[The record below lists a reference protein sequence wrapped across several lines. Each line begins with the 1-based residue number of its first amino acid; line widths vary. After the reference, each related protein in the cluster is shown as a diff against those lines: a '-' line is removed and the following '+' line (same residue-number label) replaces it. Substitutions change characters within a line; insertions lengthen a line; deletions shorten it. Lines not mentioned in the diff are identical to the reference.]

1 MYICL
6 LFRNI
11 LTLLSTSLNWHLFKC
26 PQGAPLCTHYT
37 QNGVCKFGPSCK
49 FDHPMPTLSYSPSAS
64 SLADMPIAP
73 FPVGS
78 STGTL
83 ALSSSS
89 SDLRPELISGR
100 PTRMPFQQKCLLLR
114 ALLVVWFP
122 RKVGPPLIFSSLVRL
137 LPSLLEA

>member
-83 ALSSSS
+83 APSSSS
-89 SDLRPELISGR
+89 SDLRPELISGSSNKDAFSTKMSSSTSTSSGLVSSKSG
-100 PTRMPFQQKCLLLR
+100 PTSHLQQSGQ
-114 ALLVVWFP
+114 A
-122 RKVGPPLIFSSLVRL
+122 SS
-137 LPSLLEA
+137 SSA